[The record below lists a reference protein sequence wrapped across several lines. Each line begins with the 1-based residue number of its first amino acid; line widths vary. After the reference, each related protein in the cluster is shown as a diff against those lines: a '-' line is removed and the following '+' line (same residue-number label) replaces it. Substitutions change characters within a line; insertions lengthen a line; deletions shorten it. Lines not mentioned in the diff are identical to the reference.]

1 MPPGSRVGVAVRL
14 SSCDSS
20 SWLASLSI
28 HKPLVCILL
37 VVDLAFTALPCSSV
51 ASPGCSPSLLG
62 TELTILR
69 GRGAAYSKEVLATWT
84 RANGIGSIGSNLS
97 YGLVTLNCVRSVSQ
111 QSQVFTRFTRPRSR
125 RRLKV
130 SPATRTS
137 LSAVLRLVS
146 PSRVPRRRANITLRY

>member
-62 TELTILR
+62 TEYTILR
-69 GRGAAYSKEVLATWT
+69 GRGGLSRALEPTMQTQNPFLDEIAKLTTAAMGMAQTASEEAKSAFRAQADRAAAELDLIRREEFEALKAEVAALRSELDALRG
-84 RANGIGSIGSNLS
+84 RAPN
-97 YGLVTLNCVRSVSQ
+97 
-111 QSQVFTRFTRPRSR
+111 
-125 RRLKV
+125 
-130 SPATRTS
+130 A
-137 LSAVLRLVS
+137 
-146 PSRVPRRRANITLRY
+146 